1 MFGFAGAVEVAIA
14 RKAAAIQACNRIMG
28 MRRFLLEGGVRV
40 KVVTGGRSFPEQ
52 LFRVSDKLLQTFA
65 NDIAAVDVAGLVD
78 SKTVDPVQLTG
89 FFFSIDGLWDGPH
102 LDQLAIGP
110 EFHENLIFGRT
121 AERRAWVFE
130 VKTPSLAWNHK
141 PRHRHSP

>member
-1 MFGFAGAVEVAIA
+1 M
-14 RKAAAIQACNRIMG
+14 Q
-28 MRRFLLEGGVRV
+28 V
-40 KVVTGGRSFPEQ
+40 KVVTGGRSVLRE
-52 LFRVSDKLLQTFA
+52 LFRVSDKLLQAFA
-65 NDIAAVDVAGLVD
+65 NDIAAVDIAGLVD

-121 AERRAWVFE
+121 AERRTGVLG
-130 VKTPSLAWNHK
+130 VKTPLHWRGTTNPDIVILRDAK
-141 PRHRHSP
+141 PPRHNDVPP